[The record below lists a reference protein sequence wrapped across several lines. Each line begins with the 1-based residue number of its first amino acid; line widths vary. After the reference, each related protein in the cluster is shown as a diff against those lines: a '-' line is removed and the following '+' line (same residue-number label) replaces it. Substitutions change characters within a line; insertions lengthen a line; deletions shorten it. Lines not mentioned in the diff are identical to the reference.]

1 MLKTDPGAH
10 IRMREILGILSS
22 KGAGGQGGLSQTYIA
37 GVFTIANLIRLFPFC
52 LFGRAH
58 THTRT
63 HARTHTHTHARAH
76 ARTRT
81 HTHTHLAGHSWL

>member
-1 MLKTDPGAH
+1 
-10 IRMREILGILSS
+10 MRELLGILSS

-37 GVFTIANLIRLFPFC
+37 GVFTIAKLMQLFPFC

-63 HARTHTHTHARAH
+63 HTHTYA
-76 ARTRT
+76 
-81 HTHTHLAGHSWL
+81 